1 MKKTIISLLLLL
13 VFALTAAAQGKRH
26 FDPAKFKAEM
36 EQFITVEACLT
47 PSEAAALFPLYDEMK
62 KEMRTLFNKVRKLKQ
77 IKPADEKG
85 CKDAVAQ
92 MDQLELEMK
101 QLQMNY
107 LKYSRISLKTPSM
120 ENNKKKENSLISY
133 PNSMSTI
140 WFSASFDSGTPG

>member
-36 EQFITVEACLT
+36 EQYITVEACLT
-47 PSEAAALFPLYDEMK
+47 PSEAAALFPIYDEMK

-107 LKYSRISLKTPSM
+107 HARFLTELTLRTSKGVLTGIELACGNLHRHT
-120 ENNKKKENSLISY
+120 
-133 PNSMSTI
+133 
-140 WFSASFDSGTPG
+140 

>member
-47 PSEAAALFPLYDEMK
+47 PSEAAALFPLYDEMQ

-107 LKYSRISLKTPSM
+107 HARFLTVISASKLFDVITAEEKFHRQAVRKAAH
-120 ENNKKKENSLISY
+120 NKK
-133 PNSMSTI
+133 
-140 WFSASFDSGTPG
+140 